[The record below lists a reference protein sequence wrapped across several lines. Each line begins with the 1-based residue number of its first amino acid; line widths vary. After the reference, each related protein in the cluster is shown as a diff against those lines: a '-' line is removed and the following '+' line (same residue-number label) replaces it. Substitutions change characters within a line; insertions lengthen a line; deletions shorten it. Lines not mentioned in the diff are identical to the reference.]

1 MRPRR
6 SHAVCP
12 RMRCDRAVTSAV
24 RGGVPER
31 PGIPNVPKTQLLGPN
46 WPELNWEPSGSNPVS
61 ATKRMADSLFIS
73 GGALVIAGA
82 FLIAPPAGFIVGG
95 LFLVVCGV
103 GLARGRLPR
112 K

>member
-1 MRPRR
+1 
-6 SHAVCP
+6 
-12 RMRCDRAVTSAV
+12 
-24 RGGVPER
+24 
-31 PGIPNVPKTQLLGPN
+31 
-46 WPELNWEPSGSNPVS
+46 
-61 ATKRMADSLFIS
+61 MADSLFIS